1 MPQGR
6 QPSQS
11 GPSFSSEHRTMI
23 GSVALER
30 VGRWCFPVYELAVEE
45 TRWHVWVVSANGGS

>member
-1 MPQGR
+1 
-6 QPSQS
+6 
-11 GPSFSSEHRTMI
+11 MI